1 MASAVV
7 QSIDSTFPS
16 DYGNIVMQDAVDA
29 ISLYPLKNVGVVV
42 VIPCYNE
49 VISIGSL
56 VLRSQHYTDHI
67 VVIDDGSNDKTTEVA
82 RLAGARVIRHKVN
95 RGKGASIK
103 TAFSYAKAAGA
114 DILVLLDGDGQH
126 NPDEIPLLIE
136 PILKGE
142 ADIVNGSRFL
152 AKAEHNVPKYRR
164 IGQEFLTFL
173 TNSASRQKLTDSQN
187 GFRAF
192 SRKSFDCFSFLQKG
206 MGIESE
212 MLIDATNANLRIK
225 EIQINVRYDVEGSTL
240 NPFIHG
246 LSVTVSILKTLLRQ
260 SYGLAYLLCGV
271 ALLLM
276 GTSGLAYILLSRNI
290 LTFDLA
296 VGYTVSIFSLILG
309 TLCLFALFILR
320 SVMEHR

>member
-192 SRKSFDCFSFLQKG
+192 PGRVSTASRSCRK
-206 MGIESE
+206 
-212 MLIDATNANLRIK
+212 AW
-225 EIQINVRYDVEGSTL
+225 GSRARC
-240 NPFIHG
+240 
-246 LSVTVSILKTLLRQ
+246 S
-260 SYGLAYLLCGV
+260 
-271 ALLLM
+271 
-276 GTSGLAYILLSRNI
+276 
-290 LTFDLA
+290 
-296 VGYTVSIFSLILG
+296 
-309 TLCLFALFILR
+309 
-320 SVMEHR
+320 

>member
-1 MASAVV
+1 
-7 QSIDSTFPS
+7 
-16 DYGNIVMQDAVDA
+16 
-29 ISLYPLKNVGVVV
+29 
-42 VIPCYNE
+42 
-49 VISIGSL
+49 
-56 VLRSQHYTDHI
+56 
-67 VVIDDGSNDKTTEVA
+67 
-82 RLAGARVIRHKVN
+82 
-95 RGKGASIK
+95 
-103 TAFSYAKAAGA
+103 
-114 DILVLLDGDGQH
+114 
-126 NPDEIPLLIE
+126 
-136 PILKGE
+136 
-142 ADIVNGSRFL
+142 
-152 AKAEHNVPKYRR
+152 
-164 IGQEFLTFL
+164 
-173 TNSASRQKLTDSQN
+173 
-187 GFRAF
+187 
-192 SRKSFDCFSFLQKG
+192 
-206 MGIESE
+206 